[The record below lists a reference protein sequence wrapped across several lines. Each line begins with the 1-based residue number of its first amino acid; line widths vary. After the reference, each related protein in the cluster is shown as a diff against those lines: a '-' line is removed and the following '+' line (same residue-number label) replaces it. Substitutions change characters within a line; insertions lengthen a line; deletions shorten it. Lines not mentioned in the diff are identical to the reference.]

1 MVKRVFDFIEEHS
14 LLPAGCTVVVGFS
27 GGADS
32 VCLLSLL
39 TELGFR
45 CIAAH
50 CNFHLRGEES
60 DWDEVFCR
68 SFATDRGIVF
78 EKIDFDTSAFA
89 VSRGISIEMAARE
102 LRYRWFED
110 LRIRYGAAA
119 IAVAH
124 HRDDCVE
131 TVLLNMIRG
140 CGLKGLTGIS
150 PKMDFVVRPLLC
162 VWKCEIETFLSE
174 REMGFVTDSTNMDT
188 VFLRNSIRH
197 ELLPLLER
205 YNPSVRMRLL
215 RMSEYLSEAWSVFD
229 DAMAREKRAVMPSEG
244 KILIDNLLEQ
254 LAPKSLLYSILS
266 DYGFSSTVSEE
277 VYRSLSSPSGKVFY
291 SSSYRVVRD
300 RSCFLIVPRE
310 RKEFSSFF
318 IERDLR
324 CEHLPIKMGFNCIAF
339 DGDLSK
345 VKELGDAIFDA
356 DLLSFPLVL
365 RRWKKGDFFI
375 PYGMK
380 GRKKVSDYF
389 NDHKYSLVDKEEAWL
404 LCSGDDIIWIVGGR
418 TDNRYRV
425 VKNTQKL
432 LCVTLN

>member
-1 MVKRVFDFIEEHS
+1 MVQRVSNFIEDHS
-14 LLPAGCTVVVGFS
+14 LLSTGCTVIVGFS

-32 VCLLSLL
+32 VCLLTILR
-39 TELGFR
+39 ELGFC

-60 DWDEVFCR
+60 DRDEAFCR
-68 SFATDRGIVF
+68 SFAADRGIVF

-89 VSRGISIEMAARE
+89 RSRGISIEMAARE
-102 LRYRWFED
+102 LRYNWFED
-110 LRIRYGAAA
+110 LRNGYNAAA

-124 HRDDCVE
+124 HKDDCVE

-150 PKMDFVVRPLLC
+150 PKMGCIVRPLLC
-162 VWKCEIETFLSE
+162 VWRREIETFLRE
-174 REMGFVTDSTNMDT
+174 RKISFVTDSTNLDS
-188 VFLRNSIRH
+188 VFFRNSIRH

-205 YNPSVRMRLL
+205 YNPSVRMTLF

-229 DAMAREKRAVMPSEG
+229 NVLMEGKQAVMPIEG
-244 KILIDNLLEQ
+244 KIVFEDLLKQ
-254 LAPKSLLYSILS
+254 KAPKSLLYSILS
-266 DYGFSSTVSEE
+266 DYGFSSIVSEE
-277 VYRSLSSPSGKVFY
+277 IYRSLFSPSGKVFY
-291 SSSYRVVRD
+291 SPSYRVVRD
-300 RSCFLIVPRE
+300 RSCFLIAPRE
-310 RKEFSSFF
+310 RKDESSFF
-318 IERDLR
+318 IESDLSS
-324 CEHLPIKMGFNCIAF
+324 EHLPIKMSFNCIPF
-339 DGDLSK
+339 DGNLSN

-380 GRKKVSDYF
+380 GRKKISDYF
-389 NDHKYSLVDKEEAWL
+389 NDHKFSLIDKEEAWL
-404 LCSGDDIIWIVGGR
+404 LCSGGDVIWLVGER

-425 VKNTQKL
+425 VKNTQKV
-432 LCVTLN
+432 LCITLN